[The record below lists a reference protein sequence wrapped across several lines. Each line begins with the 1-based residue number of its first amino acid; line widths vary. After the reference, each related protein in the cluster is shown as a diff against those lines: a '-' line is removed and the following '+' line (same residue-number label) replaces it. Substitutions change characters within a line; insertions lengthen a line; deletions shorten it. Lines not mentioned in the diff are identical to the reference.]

1 MRRLTTLVFLS
12 AAAALTAA
20 GQLTITTTS
29 VPTAIIGQPYPQTFL
44 QTTADPGP
52 LTWSFSDTGHPPNF
66 LINPFG
72 TFCYG
77 PNSCSGNA
85 VQTPPG
91 VYKFGIQVTSQSTNQ
106 TAFQQFTLV
115 VENPLQILT
124 TFLPNANANQAY
136 SAQLQGS
143 GGTGN
148 FLWSIPTGPLPPGIS
163 LADAVKGVL
172 SGVAP
177 GVNATYPFTVQL
189 LDQVTQETVT
199 QALSITIVNGV
210 VILTPSLPNAT
221 INQPYGFQL
230 LGNGANLVWSVA
242 SGSQLPPGFTLSPAG
257 LLSGTG
263 TSLGAF
269 SFQIQLVNGQFPTQ
283 VASRTFPFQVALG
296 PLSIAEP
303 TLPAATQN
311 APYSFTLHAFG
322 GIPPYSWS
330 LGGAIPPGFKIDP
343 TTGVITGTPTQSGS
357 LPLAVT
363 LQDASNTSITQNYT
377 LTVGNG
383 VTITITSLPNG
394 SLNVPYSATLTAAGG
409 TPAYTWSISAGSL
422 PPGLNVDQTTG
433 VISGTP
439 TAAGSYPF
447 TANVADL
454 RGGAAT
460 KALTIT
466 IIQPLTI
473 TTTSLPGGS
482 LNQPYSQTL
491 AATGGTQPVTLWT
504 LTSGNLP
511 TGLTLNPSTGVISGT
526 PTVAGPSTFT
536 VQASDSARGTASNTF
551 TLTVAAPAPV
561 TIGAP
566 SSTGSGKQLGISVT
580 IQDPTTSDVNGTLTL
595 AFLSSVGG
603 TDNMVRFAPSGSN
616 SITFTIPQG
625 STTAPSATVITGTVA
640 GTITLT
646 ASVPCSPDVVTTIVI
661 APVVP
666 VISSVVL
673 QQVTGGLNVVVEG
686 YSNTREVSSGIFTF
700 TVSSGNTLSVANLV
714 VPLTSAYATW
724 FNNISSNATGGQF
737 KLTVPFSVTQG
748 SAMAVTKVSVS
759 LSNVQG
765 TSATVSSQ

>member
-1 MRRLTTLVFLS
+1 MRRLATLGFLS

-20 GQLTITTTS
+20 GQITITTTS
-29 VPTAIIGQPYPQTFL
+29 LPAAIIGQPYGPIPL
-44 QTTADPGP
+44 QVTGDPGP
-52 LTWSFSDTGHPPNF
+52 VVWNFATGKIPPNF
-66 LINPFG
+66 TVGSGQG
-72 TFCYG
+72 TTGFFCYV
-77 PNSCSGNA
+77 SCAGA
-85 VQTPPG
+85 AGFTVQSPPG
-91 VYKFGIQVTSQSTNQ
+91 QYTFTIQATSLSTDKM
-106 TAFQQFTLV
+106 AFQNFTLI
-115 VENPLQILT
+115 VENQLQIGT
-124 TFLPNANANQAY
+124 PFLPNAIANQTY
-136 SAQLQGS
+136 STALQGFGGS
-143 GGTGN
+143 GIY
-148 FLWSIPTGPLPPGIS
+148 FWSILNGGLPPGIGLDS
-163 LADAVKGVL
+163 FKGTL
-172 SGVAP
+172 SGNAP
-177 GVNATYPFTVQL
+177 GVNGIYLFTVQL
-189 LDQVTQETVT
+189 LDQVTQEKAT
-199 QALSITIVNGV
+199 QALSITVVNGLAIV
-210 VILTPSLPNAT
+210 EPS
-221 INQPYGFQL
+221 
-230 LGNGANLVWSVA
+230 
-242 SGSQLPPGFTLSPAG
+242 
-257 LLSGTG
+257 
-263 TSLGAF
+263 
-269 SFQIQLVNGQFPTQ
+269 
-283 VASRTFPFQVALG
+283 
-296 PLSIAEP
+296 
-303 TLPAATQN
+303 LPAATQN
-311 APYSFTLHAFG
+311 IPYSFTLHPSG
-322 GIPPYSWS
+322 GTPSYTWS
-330 LGGAIPPGFKIDP
+330 LGLGSPPGISIGA
-343 TTGVITGTPTQSGS
+343 TTGTISGTPTQAGFFTFF
-357 LPLAVT
+357 VT
-363 LQDASNTSITQNYT
+363 LLDSTGASVAQSYT
-377 LTVGNG
+377 LNVFG
-383 VTITITSLPNG
+383 ITTTALPNG
-394 SLNVPYSATLTAAGG
+394 SLNVPYSATLTAASG

-422 PPGLNVDQTTG
+422 PPGLNIDQTTG

-536 VQASDSARGTASNTF
+536 VQASDSARGTASKTF

-580 IQDPTTSDVNGTLTL
+580 IQDPTTSDVNGMLTL
-595 AFLSSVGG
+595 AFVSSVGG

-646 ASVPCSPDVVTTIVI
+646 ASVPGSPDVVTTIVI

-700 TVSSGNTLSVANLV
+700 TVSSGNTLSQAAIPVL
-714 VPLTSAYATW
+714 LKSAYATW
-724 FNNISSNATGGQF
+724 FGDPSSNATGGLF

-765 TSATVSSQ
+765 ASAAVSSQ